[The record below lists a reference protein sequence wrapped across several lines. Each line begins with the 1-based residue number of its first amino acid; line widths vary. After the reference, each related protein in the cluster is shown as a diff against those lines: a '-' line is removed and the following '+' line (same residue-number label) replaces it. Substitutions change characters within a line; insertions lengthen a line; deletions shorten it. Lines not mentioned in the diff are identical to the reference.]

1 MDIEDIKLLAE
12 MIEIPSTPSSPDYTS
27 YLQDLVMKLNESN
40 DILKFIL
47 CFLIIFAICLVC
59 RFAYKHFNQFFM

>member
-1 MDIEDIKLLAE
+1 MDIEDINSLTDSI
-12 MIEIPSTPSSPDYTS
+12 MSSVPDYTS
-27 YLQDLVMKLNESN
+27 NLQDLSMKLNESN

-47 CFLIIFAICLVC
+47 CFLIIFTIILVC